1 MYAKGS
7 PAGIY
12 HLLIAEQNRTLCG
25 QPIVPIIIDRPAST
39 SALHLTTEA
48 PADGE
53 LCADCA
59 RKRDKES
66 GPPSAFK

>member
-12 HLLIAEQNRTLCG
+12 HLLTPEQNRTLCG
-25 QPIVPIIIDRPAST
+25 QAVAPIIIDRPAST
-39 SALHLTTEA
+39 SALHLATEA

-53 LCADCA
+53 LCEDCA
-59 RKRDKES
+59 RKKDKE
-66 GPPSAFK
+66 